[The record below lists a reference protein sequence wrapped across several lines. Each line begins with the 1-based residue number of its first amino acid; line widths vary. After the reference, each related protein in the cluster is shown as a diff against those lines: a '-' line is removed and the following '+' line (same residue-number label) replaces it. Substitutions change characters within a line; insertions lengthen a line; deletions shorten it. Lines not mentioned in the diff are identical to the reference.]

1 MKIVV
6 TALATALL
14 ATVAATSASQAA
26 VIDFGVKADGGTL
39 SFTGTRLDLST
50 AFDLDGSK
58 LSVEDVGPADMSGL
72 AVDDPISI
80 SPTNIMYEM
89 GTLGAPITKSW
100 TATIGPHV
108 GDVFTEVLTAVDS
121 INRGTRNAITVE
133 LAGTVSDTAGLFI
146 DTPATLL
153 LSATQV
159 RGPGGSI
166 SVSLTNSAS
175 TVPEPSTWVMMA
187 LGFVGLGYAAVRRG
201 SKARSAVAII

>member
-26 VIDFGVKADGGTL
+26 VIDFGVKANGGTL
-39 SFTGTRLDLST
+39 SFTGARLDLST
-50 AFDLDGSK
+50 AFDLDGST
-58 LSVEDVGPADMSGL
+58 LSVEDVGADDMSGL
-72 AVDDPISI
+72 AVDDLISI
-80 SPTNIMYEM
+80 SPSNIAYGT
-89 GTLGAPITKSW
+89 GTLGASITKSW

-121 INRGTRNAITVE
+121 INRSTRNAITVE
-133 LAGTVSDTAGLFI
+133 LSGLVNDSAGLFI